1 MNIGNIRDSTHVK
14 YKTTFNVIARY
25 NIRQPISIIHFH
37 DTWACRIGDKD
48 QYLEITING
57 SKKSA
62 MGLHYWNV
70 DIDIT
75 SDTHAG
81 PENERD
87 IEHHCLL
94 LPQLTKSG
102 LPKPGSEM

>member
-1 MNIGNIRDSTHVK
+1 
-14 YKTTFNVIARY
+14 
-25 NIRQPISIIHFH
+25 
-37 DTWACRIGDKD
+37 
-48 QYLEITING
+48 
-57 SKKSA
+57 
-62 MGLHYWNV
+62 MGLHYWKV

-102 LPKPGSEM
+102 LPTPGSEPSHAIIDSHWLDVAPDPVIGKPIFIKP